1 MFFSRK
7 LVPFTTSLVVA
18 VLYTMSW
25 FRTMVGVGI
34 TVATETAFSSRFDPP
49 WNLSSVRYLKKEEG
63 GGGQR
68 NGGVR
73 HRL

>member
-1 MFFSRK
+1 
-7 LVPFTTSLVVA
+7 
-18 VLYTMSW
+18 
-25 FRTMVGVGI
+25 
-34 TVATETAFSSRFDPP
+34 VATETAFSSRFDPP
-49 WNLSSVRYLKKEEG
+49 WNLSSVRYLRKEEG